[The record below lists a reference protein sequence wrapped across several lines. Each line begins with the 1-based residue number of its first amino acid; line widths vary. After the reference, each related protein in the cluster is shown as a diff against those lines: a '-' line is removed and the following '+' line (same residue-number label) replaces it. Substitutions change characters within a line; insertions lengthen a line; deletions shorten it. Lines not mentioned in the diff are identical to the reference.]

1 MALYIYITNKMTFLK
16 KQSDN
21 SYFTVMIL
29 LPTIQTDIKICMHNR
44 WKDLEFIMLNVFNFF
59 LQNGQVG

>member
-1 MALYIYITNKMTFLK
+1 MTFLK